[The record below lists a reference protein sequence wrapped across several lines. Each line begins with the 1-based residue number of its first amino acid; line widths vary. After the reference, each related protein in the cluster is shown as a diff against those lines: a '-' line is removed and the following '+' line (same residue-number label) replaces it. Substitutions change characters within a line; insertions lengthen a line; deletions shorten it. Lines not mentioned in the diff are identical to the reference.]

1 MSKESNRLKS
11 LEAEN
16 KSLINE
22 IEYLK
27 SLLDKAGI
35 EYSGRCVSSNKK
47 IEDIQPECIINKNI
61 TVVCLLPYFTAEQ
74 MYMQRDL

>member
-1 MSKESNRLKS
+1 MSNESNRIKS

-27 SLLDKAGI
+27 SLLDKSRI
-35 EYSGRCVSSNKK
+35 EYSGGCVSSNVK
-47 IEDIQPECIINKNI
+47 IEDMQSECIINENI
-61 TVVCLLPYFTAEQ
+61 TVEQ
-74 MYMQRDL
+74 IDEVSK